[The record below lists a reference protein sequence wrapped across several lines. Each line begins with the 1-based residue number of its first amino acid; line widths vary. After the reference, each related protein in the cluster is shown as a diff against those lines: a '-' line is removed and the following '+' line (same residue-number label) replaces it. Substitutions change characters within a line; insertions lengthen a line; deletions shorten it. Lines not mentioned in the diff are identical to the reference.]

1 MSTAPEVVAP
11 ITAARVH
18 AEAIFRFGEDKVD
31 AYRLSET
38 YQAMQSMERRLRH
51 GVYYT
56 PQGVARPMTTLAL
69 RQAIAR
75 VGPEPQQVLRVVV
88 CDPACGCG
96 VFLIEAANLLAAN
109 YAGRLVG
116 RQPDAELVNAVM
128 PRVIL
133 ECVFGMDI
141 DPIAA
146 ELARLALSL
155 ETGGTLRPDALARHV
170 VCGNPLAG
178 DSPPAM
184 DERTGPARGA
194 PRLSTGSAGGRGG
207 RGEG

>member
-1 MSTAPEVVAP
+1 VTAEPETPSP
-11 ITAARVH
+11 ITATMVH
-18 AEAIFRFGEDKVD
+18 AEAIARFSEDEVD

-56 PQGVARPMTTLAL
+56 PQGLARPMTTLAL
-69 RQAIAR
+69 RQAIGR
-75 VGPEPQQVLRVVV
+75 VGPGAQELPRLGV

-96 VFLIEAANLLAAN
+96 VFLVEAANLLAAN
-109 YAGRLVG
+109 YAGRLVD

-141 DPIAA
+141 DPVAA

-155 ETGGTLRPDALARHV
+155 ETGATLRPDALARHV

-194 PRLSTGSAGGRGG
+194 PPSPGGGSRC
-207 RGEG
+207 